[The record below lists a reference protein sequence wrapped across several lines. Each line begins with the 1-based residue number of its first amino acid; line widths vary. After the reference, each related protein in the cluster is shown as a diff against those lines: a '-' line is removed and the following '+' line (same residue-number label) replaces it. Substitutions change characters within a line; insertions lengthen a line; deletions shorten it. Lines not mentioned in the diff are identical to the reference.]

1 MATNKERMLAT
12 IGKQIVT
19 IQNLR
24 SELKQVRTLLRWE
37 RERTSRMVM
46 DKYRYGDYAS
56 GGAGNPDLPDFTGE
70 PDELGIHS

>member
-46 DKYRYGDYAS
+46 DKYRYGS
-56 GGAGNPDLPDFTGE
+56 PEVPDFDPPSIGE